1 MSVVITRSDLRA
13 YSEVDYIIKHMD
25 EKYANKVPDK
35 LRGFFDA
42 MKDPTYEVYVDPY
55 KPLQKQGLQKYALE
69 IIALLHLKYWCENEE
84 RRQQL
89 YDLMVRN
96 QEKLEEQMREKFAV
110 DKLFDN
116 NKATVVTNESDL
128 EEKEDFSK
136 PKQVQYY
143 SQLAEENPDEI
154 QDYTDVQYE
163 EKPPAPEKNMHEMAP
178 VDASFKGFIDQWVE
192 KIKSFFAKFKKDSTP
207 KPEDKK

>member
-1 MSVVITRSDLRA
+1 MSVVITRADLRA

-42 MKDPTYEVYVDPY
+42 MKDPTYKVHIDPY
-55 KPLQKQGLQKYALE
+55 IPLQKQGLEKYALE
-69 IIALLHLKYWCENEE
+69 IVALLHLKYWCENEE
-84 RRQQL
+84 RRQEL

-116 NKATVVTNESDL
+116 NQAKVITDEEDL
-128 EEKEDFSK
+128 EKEDFSK

-143 SQLAEENPDEI
+143 SQLAQENEDI
-154 QDYTDVQYE
+154 KDYTDVQYE
-163 EKPPAPEKNMHEMAP
+163 EKPPKVTLNNNEMAP
-178 VDASFKGFIDQWVE
+178 VDASFKGFMDQWIS
-192 KIKSFFAKFKKDSTP
+192 KIKAFFAKFKKDSVAT
-207 KPEDKK
+207 KSEDKKE

>member
-1 MSVVITRSDLRA
+1 MSVVITRSDLKA

-143 SQLAEENPDEI
+143 SQLAEENPEEI
-154 QDYTDVQYE
+154 QDFTDVQYE
-163 EKPPAPEKNMHEMAP
+163 EKVPVEENNTYEMAK
-178 VDASFKGFIDQWVE
+178 VDASFKGFINQWIS
-192 KIKSFFAKFKKDSTP
+192 KIKAFFGGLKKDSTP
-207 KPEDKK
+207 KTEDKK